1 MRKNDLFAK
10 FEGNDRVVRFSLLL
24 HCPAEPENLLAD
36 EFGLGEKPWPFVAR
50 AFASI
55 ADARGAVCGYTYDP
69 ELTGGMVALSTT
81 REGLAELLADLD

>member
-1 MRKNDLFAK
+1 MPDLYAK
-10 FEGNDRVVRFSLLL
+10 FTHTDRVVTFGLLL
-24 HCPAEPENLLAD
+24 HKPAEPEYLLAD
-36 EFGLGEKPWPFVAR
+36 EFGLGPKPWPFVAR

-55 ADARGAVCGYTYDP
+55 ADANGAVCGYTYDP